1 MGNRV
6 PIDLLIRGGQVVT
19 AAHSSYPV
27 RGRQMQELHI
37 LDQGWVA
44 CQGETIVAVGSKE
57 TLQGK
62 LDITDQT
69 QIIDATGQVVTPGLV
84 DPHTHLI
91 FGGSR
96 EDEFYLRAQGADY
109 MAIME
114 AGGGIASS
122 VRATRKE
129 SLAELVQSGRQR
141 LGWMLNMGVTTVEC
155 KSGYGLDLET
165 ELKQLEAVRILQQE
179 QPVELVSTFLGAHA
193 WPDEYRDDQ
202 EGYVDFL
209 IHTVLPRVKEEGL
222 AEYVDVFTEKGVF
235 SVEQS
240 RRIFQKA
247 KELGFKLRIHADEMN
262 TLGGAELAAE
272 MGMSSADHLLMV
284 SDQGI
289 QALGESDVIPILLPA
304 TAFSLRKPYAPAR
317 KMLDAG
323 LPVALATDFNPG
335 SCPTANLSLVMSIAC
350 LYMAMTPEEV
360 FHAVTINAAHSLGR
374 SDRIGSIEVGKQAD
388 LAIFAVDH
396 YKKIPYFFGVNL
408 VTTVAKQGK
417 IVRSDGK
424 R

>member
-1 MGNRV
+1 MGNKIL
-6 PIDLLIRGGQVVT
+6 IDLLIKNGQVVT
-19 AAHSSYPV
+19 AAHDSYPV
-27 RGRQMQELHI
+27 RGRQMQQLNVI
-37 LDQGWVA
+37 DQGWVA
-44 CQGETIVAVGSKE
+44 CKSDAIVGVGTQE
-57 TLQGK
+57 TLEGK
-62 LDITDQT
+62 VEITEKT
-69 QIIDATGQVVTPGLV
+69 QVIDATGQVVTPGLV

-109 MAIME
+109 MDIME

-122 VRATRKE
+122 VRSTREE
-129 SLAELVQSGRQR
+129 SLAELVASGRQR
-141 LGWMLNMGVTTVEC
+141 LRWMLKMGVTTIEC
-155 KSGYGLDLET
+155 KSGYGLDLDT
-165 ELKQLEAVRILQQE
+165 ELKQLKAVRILQQE

-193 WPDEYRDDQ
+193 WPDEFKDDQ

-209 IHTVLPRVKEEGL
+209 IHTVLSRVKEEDL

-247 KELGFKLRIHADEMN
+247 RELGFKLRVHADEMN

-272 MGMSSADHLLMV
+272 MGMSSADHLLMI
-284 SDQGI
+284 SEQGI
-289 QALGESDVIPILLPA
+289 RALGESGVIPILLPG
-304 TAFSLRKPYAPAR
+304 TAFTLRKPYAPAR
-317 KMLDAG
+317 QMLDAG
-323 LPVALATDFNPG
+323 LPLALATDFNPG
-335 SCPTANLSLVMSIAC
+335 SCPTANLGLVMSIAC

-388 LAIFAVDH
+388 LAIFDVDN

-408 VTTVAKQGK
+408 VTTVVKQGRV
-417 IVRSDGK
+417 I
-424 R
+424 

>member
-1 MGNRV
+1 MQ
-6 PIDLLIRGGQVVT
+6 IDLLIKNGQVVT
-19 AAHSSYPV
+19 AAHKQYPV
-27 RGRQMQELHI
+27 RGRQMQDLEVI
-37 LDQGWVA
+37 DRGWVA
-44 CQGETIVAVGSKE
+44 CAGEKIVAIGTEE
-57 TLQGK
+57 TVKSQVEV
-62 LDITDQT
+62 TET
-69 QIIDATGQVVTPGLV
+69 THVIDATGQVVTPGLI

-109 MAIME
+109 MDIME

-122 VRATRKE
+122 VRATRATPLE
-129 SLAELVQSGRQR
+129 AMVALGRQR
-141 LGWMLNMGVTTVEC
+141 LDWMLRMGVTTVEC
-155 KSGYGLDLET
+155 KSGYGLDLDS
-165 ELKQLEAVRILQQE
+165 ELKQLEAVRILQDE
-179 QPVELVSTFLGAHA
+179 QPIELVSTFLGAHA
-193 WPDEYRDDQ
+193 WPEEYQDDQ

-209 IHTVLPRVKEEGL
+209 INTALPKIQEEGL

-247 KELGFKLRIHADEMN
+247 KELGFKLRVHADEMN

-272 MGMSSADHLLMV
+272 LGTSSADHLLMI
-284 SDQGI
+284 SEQGI
-289 QALGESDVIPILLPA
+289 EALAESDVIPVLLPG
-304 TAFSLRKPYAPAR
+304 TAFTLRKPYAPAR

-335 SCPTANLSLVMSIAC
+335 SCPTANLALVMSIAC

-360 FHAVTINAAHSLGR
+360 FHAVTINAAYSLGR
-374 SDRIGSIEVGKQAD
+374 SERIGSIEVGKQAD
-388 LAIFAVDH
+388 LVIFDVDN

-408 VTTVAKQGK
+408 VTTVIKAGR
-417 IVRSDGK
+417 VGFVS
-424 R
+424 

>member
-1 MGNRV
+1 MQ
-6 PIDLLIRGGQVVT
+6 IDLLIKNGQVVT
-19 AAHSSYPV
+19 AAQAEYPV
-27 RGRQMQELHI
+27 RGKKMQELEVI
-37 LDQGWVA
+37 ENGWVA
-44 CQGETIVAVGSKE
+44 CAGDQIVGAGAGEILPRG
-57 TLQGK
+57 
-62 LDITDQT
+62 LDITEST
-69 QIIDATGQVVTPGLV
+69 QVIDAAGKVVTPGLV

-109 MAIME
+109 MEIME

-122 VRATRKE
+122 VRATRE
-129 SLAELVQSGRQR
+129 ASLDELVASGRR
-141 LGWMLNMGVTTVEC
+141 YLKWMLSLGVTTVEC
-155 KSGYGLDLET
+155 KSGYGLDLKT
-165 ELKQLEAVRILQQE
+165 ELKQLEAVRILQAE

-193 WPDEYRDDQ
+193 WPEEFKDDQ
-202 EGYVDFL
+202 EGYIEFL
-209 IHTVLPRVKEEGL
+209 LNTVLPRIKTEDL

-240 RRIFQKA
+240 RRIFHRA

-272 MGMSSADHLLMV
+272 MEMASADHLLMV
-284 SDQGI
+284 SDRGI
-289 QALGESDVIPILLPA
+289 EALGKGNVVPILLPA
-304 TAFSLRKPYAPAR
+304 TAFVLRKPYAPAR

-335 SCPTANLSLVMSIAC
+335 SCPTANLGLVMSLAC

-388 LAIFAVDH
+388 LVIFDVDS
-396 YKKIPYFFGVNL
+396 YRKIPYFVGVNL
-408 VTTVAKQGK
+408 VSSVVKAGQV
-417 IVRSDGK
+417 I
-424 R
+424 

>member
-1 MGNRV
+1 MTVGNKIL
-6 PIDLLIRGGQVVT
+6 IDLLIKNGQVVT
-19 AAHSSYPV
+19 AAHDSYPV
-27 RGRQMQELHI
+27 RGRQMQQLNVI
-37 LDQGWVA
+37 DQGWVA
-44 CQGETIVAVGSKE
+44 CKSDAIVGVGTQE
-57 TLQGK
+57 TLEGK
-62 LDITDQT
+62 VEITEKT
-69 QIIDATGQVVTPGLV
+69 QVIDATGQVVTPGLV

-109 MAIME
+109 MDIME

-122 VRATRKE
+122 VRSTREE
-129 SLAELVQSGRQR
+129 SLAELVASGRQR
-141 LGWMLNMGVTTVEC
+141 LRWMLKMGVTTIEC
-155 KSGYGLDLET
+155 KSGYGLDLDT
-165 ELKQLEAVRILQQE
+165 ELKQLKAVRILQQE

-193 WPDEYRDDQ
+193 WPDEFKDDQ

-209 IHTVLPRVKEEGL
+209 IHTVLSRVKEEDL

-247 KELGFKLRIHADEMN
+247 RELGFKLRVHADEMN

-272 MGMSSADHLLMV
+272 MGMSSADHLLMI
-284 SDQGI
+284 SEQGI
-289 QALGESDVIPILLPA
+289 RALGESGVIPILLPG
-304 TAFSLRKPYAPAR
+304 TAFTLRKPYAPAR
-317 KMLDAG
+317 QMLDAG
-323 LPVALATDFNPG
+323 LPLALATDFNPG
-335 SCPTANLSLVMSIAC
+335 SCPTANLGLVMSIAC

-388 LAIFAVDH
+388 LAIFDVDN

-408 VTTVAKQGK
+408 VTTVVKQGRV
-417 IVRSDGK
+417 I
-424 R
+424 